1 MLVARLIALLMCC
14 QVLVCP
20 ALCIDVGQSHQVDC
34 SDAGSAETSVFCDCC
49 SRTNSSDDSDAP
61 CDPCSDGCG
70 CFCGGALPPDA
81 DALEVSFTS
90 FLKLTIPFESRF
102 WNLSCDFVLPPFD
115 VQPDDAKI
123 FGRALLRAHCI
134 LLI

>member
-1 MLVARLIALLMCC
+1 MMVSRLIALLMCC

-20 ALCIDVGQSHQVDC
+20 ALCIDFGQSHQVDC
-34 SDAGSAETSVFCDCC
+34 SAIASAESSVFCDCC
-49 SRTNSSDDSDAP
+49 SRTNGSDDSDAP

-102 WNLSCDFVLPPFD
+102 WSLSCDFLLPPFD
-115 VQPDDAKI
+115 GQPNDAKI
-123 FGRALLRAHCI
+123 FGRALLRAHSI